1 MGQAIQLPPDQENLK
16 TYPKL
21 TFEKNGYRYS
31 IERKDGI
38 SIYTVRGDAGELSL
52 PIQYAFGEHMQT
64 FVFQYQKRLYESMV
78 SFYPKLHA
86 LEITLGDE
94 QLKPRNLIEAMGR
107 ETSAEETLVCFGCH
121 ATGAVTQGKLTLDTL
136 KPGVACEHCH
146 VGADAHMTAIAQGKA
161 SAVPRKLGEMAAED
175 MSTFCGQ
182 CHRTWDF
189 IVRAREWGEVNVR
202 FAPYRLANSQC
213 FLGDDKRIRCTA
225 CHNPHASLSKDGAS
239 YDQACLACHAS
250 APRKLCPVAKKDCV
264 ICHMPKVSLSDG
276 HADFTDHQIR
286 IARPG
291 DPYPN

>member
-16 TYPKL
+16 TYPNL

-31 IERKDGI
+31 IERKGGI

-64 FVFQYQKRLYESMV
+64 FVFQYQKRFYESMV

-86 LEITLGDE
+86 LQITLGDE
-94 QLKPRNLIEAMGR
+94 QLKPGNLIEAMGR
-107 ETSAEETLVCFGCH
+107 QTSAEETLVCFACH
-121 ATGAVTQGKLTLDTL
+121 ATGGVTGGKLTLDTL
-136 KPGVACEHCH
+136 QPGVTCEHCH
-146 VGADAHMTAIAQGKA
+146 VGAGAHMTAIAQGKA
-161 SAVPRKLGEMAAED
+161 SAMPRKLGEMAAED

-189 IVRAREWGEVNVR
+189 IVRAREWGEVNIR

-225 CHNPHASLSKDGAS
+225 CHNPHASLSKDDAG
-239 YDQACLACHAS
+239 YDQACLACHATP
-250 APRKLCPVAKKDCV
+250 PRKLCPVSKKDCV
-264 ICHMPKVSLSDG
+264 RCHMPKVSLSGG